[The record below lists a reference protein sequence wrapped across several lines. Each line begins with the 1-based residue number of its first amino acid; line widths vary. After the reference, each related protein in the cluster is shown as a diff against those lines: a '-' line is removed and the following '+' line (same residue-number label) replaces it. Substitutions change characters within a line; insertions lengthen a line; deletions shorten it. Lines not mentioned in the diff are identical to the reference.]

1 MRWHDASVAAWI
13 ERARS
18 VPILNEI
25 ERRDITLKRVGT
37 EYVGPCPKCGGEDR
51 FAINVTKQVFNCRGC
66 QTGGDVIKLVEHLD
80 DCGFEQACTTLA
92 GEPPPKPN
100 GKTGNGRDTVGAV
113 KKLVVAEFRYLAEDG
128 TLQFVVER
136 IEFQNWDGTF
146 VEKDGKRKKT
156 FKQKRPDPDK
166 SGNWIWNVDG
176 VPPLLYRLPEVIEAV
191 GNDRKIYIT
200 EGEGKADLLW
210 SWNVAATCCAGGAEK
225 WRAEHSEW
233 LRGADAVLLP
243 DADDRGFKHV
253 QQVGAALSGIA
264 KRLRVLILPDLSQK
278 GDIIDWVA
286 AGGTREALDQL
297 VEQAPDWQTA
307 IPASDKSDGKAKA
320 EADENAIIEAL
331 AKMRPGIEFA
341 RQRKKAAREL
351 AVPQDA
357 IDDELEARRSERT
370 AAPMH
375 GHWIVQP
382 WPEPVDGNSL
392 LRDIVQRIRRHVVC
406 SHYDALAIS
415 LWIMLAWVHDEV
427 ATHSPILNIN
437 SAESESGKSTT
448 LGLISFLAPRCVSSV
463 EISEAA
469 LYRAIELWR
478 PSLVI
483 DEFDNVLASEDKTAL
498 RSVINSGHTRGQ
510 GVVRC
515 VEPDFTPKMF
525 NTFCPKAI
533 GMIGRKLP
541 TTTLGRCIIVELR
554 RRKVSEPIE
563 QFAHEDDPEL
573 GQLRSRIARWA
584 ADNKDALRYAEPT
597 MPEAFDNQRADNWRV
612 MFAIADLAGADWGN
626 NARFAAAKLE
636 GASDTTS
643 IGVRLLADIKRIRDE
658 EVKLGHDC
666 ILSAVLVERLKEDP
680 EQPWAEWNRGK
691 GLTQNSLA
699 TLLGGGGGRGRGS
712 RGGFGI
718 RSQNVTPSP
727 GVQGKG
733 YKWDQF
739 EEAWA
744 RYLPCEISP
753 STDEGGG

>member
-1 MRWHDASVAAWI
+1 M
-13 ERARS
+13 
-18 VPILNEI
+18 
-25 ERRDITLKRVGT
+25 
-37 EYVGPCPKCGGEDR
+37 
-51 FAINVTKQVFNCRGC
+51 
-66 QTGGDVIKLVEHLD
+66 EHLD
-80 DCGFEQACTTLA
+80 DCGFERACTTLA

-437 SAESESGKSTT
+437 SAEIGKRQEYDAGSD
-448 LGLISFLAPRCVSSV
+448 LLSR
-463 EISEAA
+463 AA
-469 LYRAIELWR
+469 LRL
-478 PSLVI
+478 
-483 DEFDNVLASEDKTAL
+483 
-498 RSVINSGHTRGQ
+498 
-510 GVVRC
+510 
-515 VEPDFTPKMF
+515 
-525 NTFCPKAI
+525 
-533 GMIGRKLP
+533 IGRDQR
-541 TTTLGRCIIVELR
+541 GRVIPRHRTVAAIPCHR
-554 RRKVSEPIE
+554 RVR
-563 QFAHEDDPEL
+563 
-573 GQLRSRIARWA
+573 
-584 ADNKDALRYAEPT
+584 
-597 MPEAFDNQRADNWRV
+597 QRA
-612 MFAIADLAGADWGN
+612 
-626 NARFAAAKLE
+626 
-636 GASDTTS
+636 
-643 IGVRLLADIKRIRDE
+643 
-658 EVKLGHDC
+658 C
-666 ILSAVLVERLKEDP
+666 
-680 EQPWAEWNRGK
+680 Q
-691 GLTQNSLA
+691 
-699 TLLGGGGGRGRGS
+699 
-712 RGGFGI
+712 
-718 RSQNVTPSP
+718 
-727 GVQGKG
+727 
-733 YKWDQF
+733 
-739 EEAWA
+739 
-744 RYLPCEISP
+744 
-753 STDEGGG
+753 